1 MRRSRIHVPEPL
13 QAGRLTLRDDAAHYL
28 GTVLRGRVG
37 QPVALFN
44 GRDGEFHGQIDA
56 VRKREVDI
64 TLDAGPAIAPE
75 TLLPIHIGLGLSRG
89 ERMDYAVQK
98 ATELGVT
105 EITPLFT
112 EFSEVKLDAT
122 RARKRTEHWQRI
134 AVSAS
139 EQCGRCQVPTIH
151 SPLALG
157 EWLALMQNTTAFLLD
172 HNGAPGFDSTF
183 GLQPANNAPERPGAI
198 ALLIGPEGGISEN
211 ESAQA
216 IAANFRAVR
225 LGPRILRTET
235 APVVALSALQ
245 LLWGDFRA

>member
-1 MRRSRIHVPEPL
+1 MRRSRIHVDEPL
-13 QAGRLTLRDDAAHYL
+13 SSGAMTLRDEAAHYL
-28 GTVLRGRVG
+28 GTVLRARVG

-44 GRDGEFHGQIDA
+44 GRDGEFHGEIAA

-64 TLDAGPAIAPE
+64 VLDPGPAVGPE
-75 TLLPIHIGLGLSRG
+75 TLLPVHIGLGLSRG

-105 EITPLFT
+105 EVTPLFT
-112 EFSEVKLDAT
+112 EFSEVKLDAA
-122 RARKRTEHWQRI
+122 RAKKRTDHWQKI

-151 SPLALG
+151 TPVALS
-157 EWLALMQNTTAFLLD
+157 EWVTNMQHTTAFLLD
-172 HNGAPGFDSTF
+172 HNGTPGFAGAVRHELAD
-183 GLQPANNAPERPGAI
+183 APPDAV
-198 ALLIGPEGGISEN
+198 ALLIGPEGGISES
-211 ESAQA
+211 ESALA
-216 IAANFRAVR
+216 LAANFKAVR

-235 APVVALSALQ
+235 APVVALTALQ